1 GHLLNRAA
9 YGPTAGE
16 VERILALGTDAW
28 IDEQLAPESIDE
40 SGNTALNTR
49 VNALTETVQR
59 SIDAPIVPSGAV
71 WSYQKGTAAPP
82 ANWRMPDYNDS
93 LWPTG
98 PAGFGYGDL
107 DDVTVLDDMLG
118 NYTTVYIRH
127 KFTLTAEDIAAIDN
141 LVFSINYDD
150 GFVAYLNG
158 TEIARRNAPGP
169 AGSFVAFNALAT
181 ALHEAGAPEV
191 IDVTAQKNVLVAGDN
206 VLAIQT
212 LNDSLS
218 SSDASMIPELLS
230 AGATSGAGC
239 GTILYATGSPV
250 TLSGRANAGDT
261 RSVKVNGIEA
271 QYDPYAASWTATINV
286 ALGDNQVVVEAFDGL
301 GRPLDTLGVMVI
313 RISGPFT
320 NVGGTL
326 SANTTWT
333 AAASP
338 YLLTQNV
345 IVPAGV
351 RLGIEPGTYL
361 LGQPGA
367 SIIVRG
373 LLEAIGT
380 KDQPIRFRAQNC
392 QSPMGGI
399 AFENTGTGAASPQ
412 HRLKFCDLEFLDNPA
427 GFNGAVSP
435 VGSKLLV
442 EDSSFRDLTA
452 NGIDGVSARLQ
463 VERSLFERIHEGVHC
478 NSSTVIILD
487 STFSHMVGDSD
498 AIDFDLNGTERS
510 RIERCVL
517 EYSSDDGIDLADATV
532 DIRDNIM
539 RFMSDKALSLEGNG
553 PLGPPTITGNLIH
566 DSGTGIALKNGIT
579 IADGHHNTLVGNQE
593 GMNLFAKA
601 GASDGGHGSFDSMII
616 WNNIFDVKL
625 DQKSTA
631 NFTFSDI
638 GALWPGTG
646 NIDLDPDFVDVFQK
660 DYSLSK
666 GSPAIGAGK
675 AGTDMGAIPYSGEP
689 VLFIR
694 GDGNASGAVDVS
706 DAVV

>member
-1 GHLLNRAA
+1 
-9 YGPTAGE
+9 
-16 VERILALGTDAW
+16 V
-28 IDEQLAPESIDE
+28 
-40 SGNTALNTR
+40 
-49 VNALTETVQR
+49 
-59 SIDAPIVPSGAV
+59 
-71 WSYQKGTAAPP
+71 
-82 ANWRMPDYNDS
+82 
-93 LWPTG
+93 
-98 PAGFGYGDL
+98 
-107 DDVTVLDDMLG
+107 
-118 NYTTVYIRH
+118 
-127 KFTLTAEDIAAIDN
+127 
-141 LVFSINYDD
+141 
-150 GFVAYLNG
+150 
-158 TEIARRNAPGP
+158 
-169 AGSFVAFNALAT
+169 AT
-181 ALHEAGAPEV
+181 ALHEAGAPEI
-191 IDVTAQKNVLVAGDN
+191 IDVTAQKNVLVTGDN
-206 VLAIQT
+206 VLAIQA
-212 LNDSLS
+212 LNDGAA

-230 AGATSGAGC
+230 AAASAGAGC

-250 TLSGRANAGDT
+250 TLSGRSNAGDT

-286 ALGDNQVVVEAFDGL
+286 ALGDNQVEVEAFDGL
-301 GRPLDTLGVMVI
+301 GRSLDTLEVKVI
-313 RISGPFT
+313 RISGSFT

-338 YLLTQNV
+338 YLLTQNL

-380 KDQPIRFRAQNC
+380 RDQPIRFRAQNC

-427 GFNGAVSP
+427 GFNGTVAP

-452 NGIDGVSARLQ
+452 NGIDGTTARLQ

-539 RFMSDKALSLEGNG
+539 RFISDKALSLEGNG

-566 DSGTGIALKNGIT
+566 DSGTAIALKNGIN
-579 IADGHHNTLVGNQE
+579 IAEGNHNTLVGNQE

-631 NFTFSDI
+631 SFAFSDI

-646 NIDLDPDFVDVFQK
+646 NIDLDPDFVDVLEK

-666 GSPAIGAGK
+666 SSPAIGAGK

-694 GDGNASGAVDVS
+694 GDGNASGAVDVA
-706 DAVV
+706 DAVVVLEYLFRGKAGPTCLDRLDANDDGGVDIVDPVAVLLWLFAQGSPPRPPFPSAGSDPTSDPLSCR